1 MLHAQWLDA
10 LKIAIIE
17 NHHDSIIAL
26 TEQIPPLTQEEAL
39 QANDM
44 IKETIILFQKE
55 KIACQRTMEKI
66 KKNAAFLAQAEKK
79 PRLST
84 LS

>member
-1 MLHAQWLDA
+1 MPWLDT

-17 NHHDSIIAL
+17 DDHESLIAL
-26 TEQIPPLTQEEAL
+26 MENIPPLNKEEAIE
-39 QANDM
+39 ANDM
-44 IKETIILFQKE
+44 IKETITLFKKE
-55 KIACQRTMEKI
+55 QIVCQQTMIKI
-66 KKNAAFLAQAEKK
+66 KKNAAFLSQEQKR

>member
-1 MLHAQWLDA
+1 MPWLDA

-17 NHHDSIIAL
+17 NDHDSIIAL
-26 TEQIPPLTQEEAL
+26 TEEIPPLTQDEAL

-44 IKETIILFQKE
+44 IQETITLFQKE
-55 KIACQRTMEKI
+55 KVACQLTMAKI
-66 KKNAAFLAQAEKK
+66 KKHAAFLAQEEKR

>member
-1 MLHAQWLDA
+1 MNTPWLDA

-17 NHHDSIIAL
+17 EHHDSIIAL
-26 TEQIPPLTQEEAL
+26 IEEIPPLSQEEAI
-39 QANDM
+39 QANNM
-44 IKETIILFQKE
+44 IKETIILFKKE
-55 KIACQRTMEKI
+55 KIVCRETMEKI
-66 KKNAAFLAQAEKK
+66 KKNAAFLTQEQKR